1 MASNTTAH
9 IPSGVY
15 LFPASTTLTHSRSPT
30 LDTEFIDHYAIMGLD
45 NWATSEEIKTAFRHL
60 RGTYFNAD
68 AVKYRAL
75 QAAFDILADQDARW
89 TYDRVWRERMGLSRL
104 PPLIALNAGTVKER
118 VSILERKDSKEVL
131 ARFPVEIVQEVKVE
145 EEDIVVRTPLIGT
158 RTYHSYV
165 PILTVYEG
173 QRVHPV
179 LECARPKYILDIA
192 KNAMP

>member
-15 LFPASTTLTHSRSPT
+15 LFTASTTLTHSHSPP

-45 NWATSEEIKTAFRHL
+45 NWATSDEIKTAFRRL
-60 RGTYFNAD
+60 RSNYFNAD

-75 QAAFDILADQDARW
+75 QAAFDILADQEARW
-89 TYDRVWRERMGLSRL
+89 MYDRIWRALS
-104 PPLIALNAGTVKER
+104 AGIVKER
-118 VSILERKDSKEVL
+118 VSVLERKDSKEVL
-131 ARFPVEIVQEVKVE
+131 ARFPVEIVQEVNVE

-158 RTYHSYV
+158 RAYHSYV

-179 LECARPKYILDIA
+179 LECARPKYILGIA